1 MYARLKTDSILQRI
15 CKGPPNRMSST
26 NNFDMLAAARYPVS
40 DSMYPEMRS
49 RALRLRGDYVFML
62 EQCRSNPAYQVIL
75 PTGDHY
81 PAHCEPLT
89 EDDTKGWTTVRR
101 KIRVKRI
108 KTDEELNYEATQM
121 HDYWEAE
128 SVDSIHYA
136 LPTGE
141 HNGALFDIGSRF

>member
-1 MYARLKTDSILQRI
+1 
-15 CKGPPNRMSST
+15 
-26 NNFDMLAAARYPVS
+26 MLATTRYPLPS
-40 DSMYPEMRS
+40 QR
-49 RALRLRGDYVFML
+49 RLRDDYIHAL
-62 EQCRSNPAYQVIL
+62 EQCRTNPAYQVIL

-81 PAHCEPLT
+81 PVSSYPLM
-89 EDDTKGWTTVRR
+89 EDDIKGWTTIKR

-108 KTDEELNYEATQM
+108 RTEEELEYEAAQM

-128 SVDSIHYA
+128 SVDSVHYA

>member
-1 MYARLKTDSILQRI
+1 
-15 CKGPPNRMSST
+15 MSS
-26 NNFDMLAAARYPVS
+26 NFEMLALARYPLSSQRRQREDYIHALEECRVS
-40 DSMYPEMRS
+40 
-49 RALRLRGDYVFML
+49 
-62 EQCRSNPAYQVIL
+62 PAYYVIL
-75 PTGDHY
+75 PTGDNW
-81 PAHCEPLT
+81 PCSSVPFMP
-89 EDDTKGWTTVRR
+89 DDSKGWTTVKR

-108 KTDEELNYEATQM
+108 KTDEELDYEATQM

>member
-1 MYARLKTDSILQRI
+1 MS
-15 CKGPPNRMSST
+15 SST
-26 NNFDMLAAARYPVS
+26 NNFAMLAAARYPVS
-40 DSMYPEMRS
+40 DSMYPEMRA
-49 RALRLRGDYVFML
+49 RNLRLRGDYVLML
-62 EQCRSNPAYQVIL
+62 EQCRSNPAYFVRMPNGL
-75 PTGDHY
+75 DDF

-101 KIRVKRI
+101 KIRVKRV
-108 KTDEELNYEATQM
+108 KTDEELNYEAAQM
-121 HDYWEAE
+121 HDYWDAE